1 MRETIAACRARSWSR
16 SACSL
21 GALVAHPGEGGL
33 LAGALGVRVG
43 LDLGLER
50 GEPLHHRVVIIGR
63 HAEDYGMIRPDVAAI
78 GSPRPRDSPEPRRP
92 RRPRRRLRRRSAGKS
107 SASGGKEPQ
116 TAREK
121 QLQEAKASGEV
132 DETGQ
137 TSWGKWRYTGDR
149 GNCFYVAGK
158 KCFKT
163 EVTACQALR
172 CKAGQKCKSS
182 GAGPAT
188 VVCGRARPGAS

>member
-1 MRETIAACRARSWSR
+1 MSLRSTR
-16 SACSL
+16 L
-21 GALVAHPGEGGL
+21 ALAIVL
-33 LAGALGVRVG
+33 SLAGLASGCG
-43 LDLGLER
+43 G
-50 GEPLHHRVVIIGR
+50 GG
-63 HAEDYGMIRPDVAAI
+63 A
-78 GSPRPRDSPEPRRP
+78 
-92 RRPRRRLRRRSAGKS
+92 SAGKS

-188 VVCGRARPGAS
+188 VACEK